1 MGDREF
7 EDITP
12 EGLINRLQTQEP
24 SGARPKHGQGAEP
37 LNTEIIRERFF
48 KALKEIAYLEKALEE
63 KNSALA
69 STAEEKDRLFHAL
82 NKAFEDKKKLQD
94 RIADIDIVRN
104 MEIVDFKTGL
114 DKLRDERDFLLKE
127 KDELIEDIYKRDKT
141 IEELKYTIEKK
152 GLQLQEIQA
161 DMDTALEAMRK
172 TELKCKE
179 LETRYKA
186 VEQRKTDFVET
197 SRRVSPRRVAEGDES
212 PAPLILNNLPQD
224 TEAEPEY
231 INKTEA
237 LNNTL
242 AALKTEIDE
251 KTAENVFL
259 RNEISLNQTDR
270 NRDSISASDGDE
282 TSEAEDIS
290 LKLALAAGRDTALP
304 REEKAGKKLSADKKL
319 LYIKSP
325 IDTDYSSQ
333 FSGKMIY
340 VAPPKFTD
348 IKKKALRIAIL
359 FALGAAGILL
369 AYTFF

>member
-1 MGDREF
+1 MGSREF
-7 EDITP
+7 DAITP
-12 EGLINRLQTQEP
+12 EGLINRLHTHEP
-24 SGARPKHGQGAEP
+24 SSTHTKHKQGAEP
-37 LNTEIIRERFF
+37 LNTEVIRERFLN
-48 KALKEIAYLEKALEE
+48 ALKEIAYLEKALEE
-63 KNSALA
+63 QNTALA

-82 NKAFEDKKKLQD
+82 NKAFEDKKRLQD

-104 MEIVDFKTGL
+104 MEIVDFKAGL

-152 GLQLQEIQA
+152 GLQLQESQA

-186 VEQRKTDFVET
+186 VEQRQAGFVET
-197 SRRVSPRRVAEGDES
+197 S
-212 PAPLILNNLPQD
+212 PLILNNLPQD
-224 TEAEPEY
+224 TEAEPEHP
-231 INKTEA
+231 NKIEY

-259 RNEISLNQTDR
+259 RNEISLNLTDS
-270 NRDSISASDGDE
+270 DSIADE

-290 LKLALAAGRDTALP
+290 LKLALAAGRDAAPP
-304 REEKAGKKLSADKKL
+304 REEKAAKKLSSDKKL
-319 LYIKSP
+319 LYVKSP
-325 IDTDYSSQ
+325 KDTESGSQ
-333 FSGKMIY
+333 FSGKIIY
-340 VAPPKFTD
+340 TAPAAD

-359 FALGAAGILL
+359 FVLGAAGIFL
-369 AYTFF
+369 AYKFF

>member
-7 EDITP
+7 KDITP
-12 EGLINRLQTQEP
+12 ESLTNRLQTQEP
-24 SGARPKHGQGAEP
+24 SGAHPQRRQGTEP

-48 KALKEIAYLEKALEE
+48 NALKEIAHLEKALEE
-63 KNSALA
+63 KNTTLV

-82 NKAFEDKKKLQD
+82 NKVSEDKKKLQD

-104 MEIVDFKTGL
+104 MEIVDFKSGL

-127 KDELIEDIYKRDKT
+127 KDELIDDLYKRDKT

-186 VEQRKTDFVET
+186 AEQRKTDFVET
-197 SRRVSPRRVAEGDES
+197 S
-212 PAPLILNNLPQD
+212 PLILNNLPQN
-224 TEAEPEY
+224 TEAEPEHL
-231 INKTEA
+231 NKIEY

-242 AALKTEIDE
+242 AVLKTEIDE

-270 NRDSISASDGDE
+270 NRDSIDDDEASE
-282 TSEAEDIS
+282 TEDIS
-290 LKLALAAGRDTALP
+290 LKLALAAGRDTAPP
-304 REEKAGKKLSADKKL
+304 REEKAAKKLSADKKL
-319 LYIKSP
+319 LSVKSP
-325 IDTDYSSQ
+325 IDIESGSQ
-333 FSGKMIY
+333 FSEKMIY
-340 VAPPKFTD
+340 VAPLKFTY

>member
-1 MGDREF
+1 MGEREF

-12 EGLINRLQTQEP
+12 ESLINRLHIHEP
-24 SGARPKHGQGAEP
+24 GAQPKHRQGAEP
-37 LNTEIIRERFF
+37 LNTEIIRERFLN
-48 KALKEIAYLEKALEE
+48 ALKEIAHLEKALEE
-63 KNSALA
+63 QNTSLA
-69 STAEEKDRLFHAL
+69 ASAEEKDRLIHAL
-82 NKAFEDKKKLQD
+82 NKAFEDKKRLQD

-186 VEQRKTDFVET
+186 VEQRQDGFVET
-197 SRRVSPRRVAEGDES
+197 SRRVES

-224 TEAEPEY
+224 TEAEPEHP
-231 INKTEA
+231 NKIEY
-237 LNNTL
+237 LNNTF

-251 KTAENVFL
+251 KADENTSL
-259 RNEISLNQTDR
+259 RNEISLIQSDR
-270 NRDSISASDGDE
+270 NRDSIADE

-290 LKLALAAGRDTALP
+290 LKLALAAGRDTAPP
-304 REEKAGKKLSADKKL
+304 REEKAAKKLSADKKL
-319 LYIKSP
+319 LYVTSP
-325 IDTDYSSQ
+325 KDTESGSQ

-340 VAPPKFTD
+340 TAPATD

>member
-1 MGDREF
+1 MGNREF

-24 SGARPKHGQGAEP
+24 SGARPMHGQGAEP

-48 KALKEIAYLEKALEE
+48 KALKEIAHLEKALEE
-63 KNSALA
+63 QNTALA

-82 NKAFEDKKKLQD
+82 NKAFEDKKRLQD

-114 DKLRDERDFLLKE
+114 DKLRDELDFLLKE
-127 KDELIEDIYKRDKT
+127 KDELIEDLYKRDRT
-141 IEELKYTIEKK
+141 IDELKYTIEKK

-179 LETRYKA
+179 LETHHKA
-186 VEQRKTDFVET
+186 VEQRQTGFVET
-197 SRRVSPRRVAEGDES
+197 S
-212 PAPLILNNLPQD
+212 PLILNNLSQD
-224 TEAEPEY
+224 TEAEPERL
-231 INKTEA
+231 NKIEY

-259 RNEISLNQTDR
+259 RNEISLNLTD
-270 NRDSISASDGDE
+270 RDSISSSGGEE
-282 TSEAEDIS
+282 TPETEDIS
-290 LKLALAAGRDTALP
+290 LKLALAAGRDAATP
-304 REEKAGKKLSADKKL
+304 REEKAAKKLSADKKL
-319 LYIKSP
+319 LYVTSP
-325 IDTDYSSQ
+325 KDTESGSQ

-340 VAPPKFTD
+340 TAPATD
-348 IKKKALRIAIL
+348 IKKKAFGIAIL
-359 FALGAAGILL
+359 FALSAAGILL
-369 AYTFF
+369 AYSFF

>member
-1 MGDREF
+1 MGEREF

-12 EGLINRLQTQEP
+12 ESLINGLQMHDSGPQSKPEP
-24 SGARPKHGQGAEP
+24 VNAK
-37 LNTEIIRERFF
+37 IVRERFF

-82 NKAFEDKKKLQD
+82 NKVFADKKKLQD

-104 MEIVDFKTGL
+104 MEIVDFKAGL

-127 KDELIEDIYKRDKT
+127 KDELIEDLYKRDKT

-161 DMDTALEAMRK
+161 DMDAALEAMRK

-186 VEQRKTDFVET
+186 VEQRQSGFVET
-197 SRRVSPRRVAEGDES
+197 SPSRSGS

-224 TEAEPEY
+224 TEAEPEHP
-231 INKTEA
+231 NKIEYLT
-237 LNNTL
+237 NTL

-270 NRDSISASDGDE
+270 NRDSIADE
-282 TSEAEDIS
+282 TLEAEDIS
-290 LKLALAAGRDTALP
+290 LKLALAAGRDAAPP
-304 REEKAGKKLSADKKL
+304 REEKTAKKLSADKKL

-340 VAPPKFTD
+340 TAPATD
-348 IKKKALRIAIL
+348 IKKKALRIALL

>member
-7 EDITP
+7 EGITP
-12 EGLINRLQTQEP
+12 EDLINTIHTREP
-24 SGARPKHGQGAEP
+24 SGAQPKHRQSAEP
-37 LNTEIIRERFF
+37 LNTELIRERFLN
-48 KALKEIAYLEKALEE
+48 ALKEIAYLEKALEE
-63 KNSALA
+63 QNTALA
-69 STAEEKDRLFHAL
+69 STAKEKDRLFHAL
-82 NKAFEDKKKLQD
+82 NKAFEDKKKLQE
-94 RIADIDIVRN
+94 RVVDIDIVRN
-104 MEIVDFKTGL
+104 MEIADFKTGL

-127 KDELIEDIYKRDKT
+127 KNELIEDLYKRDKT

-186 VEQRKTDFVET
+186 AEQRQAGFVET
-197 SRRVSPRRVAEGDES
+197 S
-212 PAPLILNNLPQD
+212 PLILNNLPQNTE
-224 TEAEPEY
+224 TEAEY

-259 RNEISLNQTDR
+259 RNEISLNQKQTDR
-270 NRDSISASDGDE
+270 NRDSIADE

-290 LKLALAAGRDTALP
+290 LKLALAAGTDAATQ
-304 REEKAGKKLSADKKL
+304 REEKAAKKLSADKKL
-319 LYIKSP
+319 LYVKSP
-325 IDTDYSSQ
+325 KDTESGSQ

-340 VAPPKFTD
+340 TAPATD
-348 IKKKALRIAIL
+348 IKKKALRIALL

-369 AYTFF
+369 AYNFF

>member
-1 MGDREF
+1 MGEREF

-12 EGLINRLQTQEP
+12 ESLINGLHTLEP
-24 SGARPKHGQGAEP
+24 GARSKHGQGAEP

-63 KNSALA
+63 KNTALA

-82 NKAFEDKKKLQD
+82 NKAFEDKKRLQD

-179 LETRYKA
+179 LETHHKA
-186 VEQRKTDFVET
+186 VEQRQTGFVET
-197 SRRVSPRRVAEGDES
+197 S
-212 PAPLILNNLPQD
+212 PLILNNLSQD
-224 TEAEPEY
+224 TEAEPERL
-231 INKTEA
+231 NKIEY

-251 KTAENVFL
+251 KTAENLFL

-270 NRDSISASDGDE
+270 NRDSIADE
-282 TSEAEDIS
+282 TPEAEDIS
-290 LKLALAAGRDTALP
+290 LKLALAAGRDAAPP
-304 REEKAGKKLSADKKL
+304 REEKTAKKLSADKKL

-325 IDTDYSSQ
+325 MDTESGSQ

-348 IKKKALRIAIL
+348 IKKKAFRIALL

>member
-1 MGDREF
+1 MGEREF

-12 EGLINRLQTQEP
+12 ESLINRLQTQEM
-24 SGARPKHGQGAEP
+24 SGARSKHGQGAVP
-37 LNTEIIRERFF
+37 LNTEIIRERFLN
-48 KALKEIAYLEKALEE
+48 ALKEIAHLEKALED
-63 KNSALA
+63 KNTALA

-127 KDELIEDIYKRDKT
+127 KDELIEDLYKRDRT
-141 IEELKYTIEKK
+141 IDELKYTIEKK

-186 VEQRKTDFVET
+186 VEQRQSGFVET
-197 SRRVSPRRVAEGDES
+197 SHRVES
-212 PAPLILNNLPQD
+212 PAPLIFNNLPQD
-224 TEAEPEY
+224 TEAEPEHS
-231 INKTEA
+231 NKIEY

-251 KTAENVFL
+251 KADENTSL
-259 RNEISLNQTDR
+259 RNEISLIQSDR
-270 NRDSISASDGDE
+270 NRDSIADE
-282 TSEAEDIS
+282 TLEAEDIS
-290 LKLALAAGRDTALP
+290 LKLALAAGRDAAPP
-304 REEKAGKKLSADKKL
+304 REEKTAKKLSADKKL
-319 LYIKSP
+319 LYVKSP

-340 VAPPKFTD
+340 TAPATD
-348 IKKKALRIAIL
+348 IKKKAFRIALL
-359 FALGAAGILL
+359 FALGVAGILL

>member
-12 EGLINRLQTQEP
+12 EDLINRVHTREP
-24 SGARPKHGQGAEP
+24 SGAQPKHRQGAEP
-37 LNTEIIRERFF
+37 LNPEIIREKFLN
-48 KALKEIAYLEKALEE
+48 ALKEIAHLEKALEE
-63 KNSALA
+63 QNTALA
-69 STAEEKDRLFHAL
+69 STAKEKDRLFHAL

-94 RIADIDIVRN
+94 RIVDIDIVRN
-104 MEIVDFKTGL
+104 MEIADFKTGL

-127 KDELIEDIYKRDKT
+127 KDELVEDLYKRDKT

-186 VEQRKTDFVET
+186 VEQRKTGFVET
-197 SRRVSPRRVAEGDES
+197 S
-212 PAPLILNNLPQD
+212 PLILNNMPQN
-224 TEAEPEY
+224 TETGAED

-251 KTAENVFL
+251 KTAENIFL
-259 RNEISLNQTDR
+259 RNELSLNPTDR
-270 NRDSISASDGDE
+270 NRDSIADE
-282 TSEAEDIS
+282 TSEAENIS
-290 LKLALAAGRDTALP
+290 LKLALAAGRDAALP
-304 REEKAGKKLSADKKL
+304 REEKAAKKLSTDKKL
-319 LYIKSP
+319 LYVKSP
-325 IDTDYSSQ
+325 KDTESGSQSSV
-333 FSGKMIY
+333 KMIY
-340 VAPPKFTD
+340 TAPAID

-369 AYTFF
+369 AYKFF

>member
-12 EGLINRLQTQEP
+12 ESLINRLQTQEP
-24 SGARPKHGQGAEP
+24 SSVQPEQRQSADP
-37 LNTEIIRERFF
+37 LNTKIIRERFLN
-48 KALKEIAYLEKALEE
+48 ALKEIAHLEKALEE
-63 KNSALA
+63 KNTALE

-82 NKAFEDKKKLQD
+82 NKAFEDKKKLLD

-104 MEIVDFKTGL
+104 MEIADFKTGL

-127 KDELIEDIYKRDKT
+127 KDELIEDLYKRDKT
-141 IEELKYTIEKK
+141 IEELKSTVEKK

-186 VEQRKTDFVET
+186 AEQRKTDFVET
-197 SRRVSPRRVAEGDES
+197 S
-212 PAPLILNNLPQD
+212 PLILNNLPQN
-224 TEAEPEY
+224 TEAEPEHL
-231 INKTEA
+231 NKIEH

-270 NRDSISASDGDE
+270 NRDSIADE

-290 LKLALAAGRDTALP
+290 LKLALAAGKNIAINET
-304 REEKAGKKLSADKKL
+304 EKTVKELSADKKL
-319 LYIKSP
+319 LYVKSP
-325 IDTDYSSQ
+325 KNTEFAPQ
-333 FSGKMIY
+333 LPEKMIY
-340 VAPPKFTD
+340 VAPAAD
-348 IKKKALRIAIL
+348 MKKKALRIAIL
-359 FALGAAGILL
+359 FILGMAGILL
-369 AYTFF
+369 AYKLF